1 MKLSTF
7 NIDWGNK
14 QKSKSH
20 VHKIEQALNALD
32 SDLLIITESVDL
44 DLPAYNFV
52 YKTKAFP
59 KDQEYEGLNYSDYLN
74 SSSGYRV
81 SIYSKYQSSRL
92 FKVIDEYTSICNQFE
107 TSIGT
112 LTIYATIIGTWFKK
126 QPYAEKE
133 LHNCINDCMKISQH
147 TNSLCLTGDLNTSFL
162 QNEKHLQISNETTKL
177 LLDLC
182 KICNFDLTTG
192 EIENN
197 IDHIFLPQK
206 LKSKFNITSSIFVA
220 KDKLSDHQGVVL
232 DIKEKYIS

>member
-14 QKSKSH
+14 QKSKSYI
-20 VHKIEQALNALD
+20 HKIEQALNALD

-52 YKTKAFP
+52 YKTKALP
-59 KDQEYEGLNYSDYLN
+59 EDQEYEGLNYSDYLN
-74 SSSGYRV
+74 GSSGYRV
-81 SIYSKYQSSRL
+81 SIYSKYQSSRS

-147 TNSLCLTGDLNTSFL
+147 TNSLCLVGDLNTSFL
-162 QNEKHLQISNETTKL
+162 QNEKNLQISDETTKAL
-177 LLDLC
+177 IDLC
-182 KICNFDLTTG
+182 KVCELDLTTG
-192 EIENN
+192 NIDAN
-197 IDHIFLPQK
+197 IDHIFLPKKMKSILNIIPKVFVQK
-206 LKSKFNITSSIFVA
+206 YE
-220 KDKLSDHQGVVL
+220 LSDHQGVML
-232 DIKEKYIS
+232 DIEEKYIS